1 VKRLENFIRPEFPIN
16 TVASLLCVLSMQLK
30 PLQMMVKVR
39 MTLRGITD
47 GAAARSVRYALT
59 GMGDKYGRHL
69 QYVWEAKIRFG
80 VRERM
85 IF

>member
-1 VKRLENFIRPEFPIN
+1 MALG
-16 TVASLLCVLSMQLK
+16 
-30 PLQMMVKVR
+30 
-39 MTLRGITD
+39 GITD